1 MMEASEFIDY
11 YEILE
16 ISPNA
21 DSGTIERMF
30 RYLAQ
35 RYHPDNRD
43 TGDRLR
49 FDVIL
54 EAHNTLKDPIKR
66 AQYDIQHKNH
76 SGLRWRLAEE
86 ASDSKGIERDVD
98 IQNKLLSILY
108 VKRRQNIRDPGIGDL
123 ELERLLG
130 CPAEHLEFHLWYLK
144 EKGWIGRTENGML
157 AITVE
162 GVDRANSEHD
172 RKTISKKLLS
182 DHSRTGGL
190 HVV

>member
-1 MMEASEFIDY
+1 MMESSEFVDY

-21 DSGTIERMF
+21 DSGAIERMF

-43 TGDRLR
+43 TGDRPH
-49 FDVIL
+49 FDAIL
-54 EAHNTLKDPIKR
+54 QAHNTLRDPVKR
-66 AQYDIQHKNH
+66 ARYDIQHKTH
-76 SGLRWRLAEE
+76 SGFRWRLAEE
-86 ASDSKGIERDVD
+86 ASDGKRIERDVD
-98 IQNKLLSILY
+98 VQAKLLAILY
-108 VKRRQNIRDPGIGDL
+108 VKRRQNVSDPGIGDL

-130 CPAEHLEFHLWYLK
+130 CPAEQLVFHIWYLK

-172 RKTISKKLLS
+172 RKIISKELLS
-182 DHSRTGGL
+182 DQRRTGGL
-190 HVV
+190 RVA